1 MSDALSSSH
10 VKKMI
15 TGLFKDQAGVERAYQ
30 SIVQRGYDTAD
41 INLVMSD
48 ATRERFSS
56 GGRKGDAELAS
67 KVAEGGEPGG
77 PVSGTIGTMLPV
89 LAVLGVFFVL
99 PGLGLVVFGPVAAA
113 LAGAGAAGLAGVG
126 LMGVLGDWDIPQER
140 IQQYE
145 AGIHAGGILIGVKP
159 RSDQDALDFE
169 QQWKATGGQLVHS

>member
-1 MSDALSSSH
+1 MSNTVSSSH

-15 TGLFKDQAGVERAYQ
+15 TGLFKDPEGVERAYQ
-30 SIVQRGYDTAD
+30 SVVQRGYDTAD

-56 GGRKGDAELAS
+56 GDRQANAELAS

-99 PGLGLVVFGPVAAA
+99 PGVGLVVFGPVAAA

-126 LMGVLGDWDIPQER
+126 LMGALSDWDIPQER
-140 IQQYE
+140 VQQYE
-145 AGIHAGGILIGVKP
+145 AGIHDGGILIGVRP
-159 RSDQDALDFE
+159 RTDQDALHFE
-169 QQWKATGGQLVHS
+169 QQWKASGGQLVHS